1 MKALYDYEA
10 AAPGELTIGENEI
23 LLAFELDEDWLLV
36 QNQQE
41 NGGAGYIPGNY
52 VEETTGEEPP
62 PEPKIIIPTSV
73 HYYLLVYVLP
83 VLIINRNLAQSVLM
97 PTLPTAWLRQK
108 SLRMTSKRG
117 QYLRWIRRAR
127 KRRVH

>member
-1 MKALYDYEA
+1 VKALYDYEA

-23 LLAFELDEDWLLV
+23 LLAFEFDEDWLLV

-41 NGGAGYIPGNY
+41 NGGAGYVPGNY
-52 VEETTGEEPP
+52 VETTSEEPP

-108 SLRMTSKRG
+108 
-117 QYLRWIRRAR
+117 
-127 KRRVH
+127 

>member
-1 MKALYDYEA
+1 VRALYDYEA

-41 NGGAGYIPGNY
+41 NGGAGYVPGNY

-73 HYYLLVYVLP
+73 HYCLLVCVLP

-97 PTLPTAWLRQK
+97 PTPPTAWPRQK
-108 SLRMTSKRG
+108 SLRMISKHGRS
-117 QYLRWIRRAR
+117 LRWTRRAR

>member
-1 MKALYDYEA
+1 VKALYNYEA

-41 NGGAGYIPGNY
+41 NGGAGYVPGNY
-52 VEETTGEEPP
+52 VEEIPGEEPP

-73 HYYLLVYVLP
+73 RNCLLVCVLS
-83 VLIINRNLAQSVLM
+83 VLI
-97 PTLPTAWLRQK
+97 P
-108 SLRMTSKRG
+108 SLS
-117 QYLRWIRRAR
+117 
-127 KRRVH
+127 